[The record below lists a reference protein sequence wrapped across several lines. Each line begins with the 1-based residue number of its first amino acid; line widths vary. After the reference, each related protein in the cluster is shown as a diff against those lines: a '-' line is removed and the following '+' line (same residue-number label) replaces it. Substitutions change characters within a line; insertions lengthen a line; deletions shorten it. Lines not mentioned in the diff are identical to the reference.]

1 MSLVARGPFV
11 TAVPS
16 SPLRFNAAKPGLK
29 VLPVDLQIHGYP
41 VAIVT
46 LKNRLLSPLA
56 GFFMA
61 HVRDVAASIASS
73 SHAHRA

>member
-1 MSLVARGPFV
+1 MSLVTRGPFV

-16 SPLRFNAAKPGLK
+16 SLLRFNAAKLGLK

-46 LKNRLLSPLA
+46 LKNRLLSPPA
-56 GFFMA
+56 GFFIA
-61 HVRDVAASIASS
+61 HLRDVARSIASS
-73 SHAHRA
+73 SK